1 MNSAL
6 LRCCAVLLLL
16 GCALFRMEPAHAGPT
31 TCTATVTTLA
41 FGNVTPQSSLTYST
55 ATLTY
60 TCTTTS
66 NSNDYI
72 AACFQI
78 PLGPHD
84 AANANPRNMQAGAGQ
99 LLQYQIYQDAAHTIP
114 WGWNNGSPAPTE
126 YYVQVMVPANGS
138 KTGTL
143 TLYGE
148 VLAGQTTAVPG
159 SYSESI
165 TNGAI
170 NVSDGGSQYPSNCNG
185 GNLSPGNFTVTATAT
200 VVNPCTVSA
209 LPLNLGSVA
218 AGTSNVGGTTTIGVI
233 CAMNVAYN
241 IGLTPGNNATNG
253 AGSMTGVVQGASLP
267 YQLYQNS
274 ADTTVWGNQSTNML
288 TAANGLQPGT
298 GSLQSYTVYALAPN
312 SNFTPDTYID
322 TVTVSVTY

>member
-1 MNSAL
+1 MNREL
-6 LRCCAVLLLL
+6 LRGCAVLLLV
-16 GCALFRMEPAHAGPT
+16 GCALLRMEPAHAAPT
-31 TCTATVTTLA
+31 TCSATVTTLA
-41 FGNVTPQSSLTYST
+41 FGNVSPQSSLTYST

-66 NSNDYI
+66 NNPDYI

-78 PLGPHD
+78 PVGPYD
-84 AANANPRNMQAGAGQ
+84 AGAANPRNMQAGAGQ
-99 LLQYQIYQDAAHTIP
+99 LLQYQIFQDAAHTVT
-114 WGWNNGSPAPTE
+114 WGWNNGNPHAE
-126 YYVQVMVPANGS
+126 YYVPVMVPANGS

-148 VLAGQTTAVPG
+148 VLPGQTTAIPG
-159 SYSESI
+159 SYAESI

-209 LPLNLGSVA
+209 NPLDFGSVA
-218 AGTSNVGGTTTIGVI
+218 AGTSNVSGTTNINVT

-253 AGSMTGVVQGASLP
+253 LGSMTGQVYGASLP

-274 ADTTVWGNQSTNML
+274 ADTTVWGNQPTNML

-298 GSLQSYTVYALAPN
+298 GSLQSYTVYALAAN
-312 SNFTPDTYID
+312 TNVTPDTYKD